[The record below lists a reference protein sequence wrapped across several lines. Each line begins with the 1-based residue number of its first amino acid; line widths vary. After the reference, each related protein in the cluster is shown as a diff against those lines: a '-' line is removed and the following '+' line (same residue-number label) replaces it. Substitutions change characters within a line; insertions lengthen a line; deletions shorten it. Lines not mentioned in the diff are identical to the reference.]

1 MVWIISLLVLLILAL
16 LLIPGAFIHS
26 VTFTAV
32 TVIERKTNEVFA
44 LTLIP
49 EFTEKWI
56 PNFKSISWQDGSV
69 TEIGSNGTIRINNES
84 FPIEV
89 TQFIPNYRWTFKTPY
104 SGKTASVQISFYRT
118 GTTETRVVL
127 LIKASSS
134 SILKRTFMAFGKK
147 PTQQKLENILLNLN
161 KAIENTA
168 LTPILFED
176 TTAEQNPNLTL

>member
-1 MVWIISLLVLLILAL
+1 MIWIISISILCVFAL
-16 LLIPGAFIHS
+16 LMLPGALIHS

-32 TVIERKTNEVFA
+32 TVIQRKTNEAFA
-44 LTLIP
+44 LTLLP
-49 EFTEKWI
+49 EIAEKWI
-56 PNFKSISWQDGSV
+56 PNFSGISWQSGSA
-69 TEIGSNGTIRINNES
+69 TEIGSKGAILVNNES

-89 TQFIPNYRWTFKTPY
+89 THFIPNYRWAFKTPY

-134 SILKRTFMAFGKK
+134 SILKRTLMAIGKNSS
-147 PTQQKLENILLNLN
+147 QQNLENKLN
-161 KAIENTA
+161 KLGQAVQNTSINP
-168 LTPILFED
+168 TLFED